1 MERRRFPFHSNINL
15 RRLCFHRCLSPQGGG
30 CLPQG
35 MLGYTPPGRYP
46 SGRYT
51 PWQVHPSPW
60 AGTPP
65 GRYTPPGQVHPPGG
79 YIPPAGTSPPAG
91 TPPLRSACW
100 DMVNKRAVRIP
111 LECILVDII
120 VIVVIFCS
128 YIRNLHSGEKKSP
141 TDSGQDHQKSPA
153 AKPKRPYPLQNRSPY
168 TAKFPRLQVNRIHEL

>member
-15 RRLCFHRCLSPQGGG
+15 RRLCFHRCLSVHRGVGVCPKA
-30 CLPQG
+30 CWD
-35 MLGYTPPGRYP
+35 THPPGRYP

-65 GRYTPPGQVHPPGG
+65 WASTPPWRVHPPGR
-79 YIPPAGTSPPAG
+79 YLPPSRYT
-91 TPPLRSACW
+91 PLRSACW
-100 DMVNKRAVRIP
+100 NMVNKRAVRIP